1 MFTIHVM
8 VAKRLNQINMPR
20 LDAYIDGSTG
30 MSASENGDS
39 TPQRVPETLK
49 SECNDRISGQ
59 VRPKSHYLKISG
71 LLLDFGLS

>member
-1 MFTIHVM
+1 
-8 VAKRLNQINMPR
+8 
-20 LDAYIDGSTG
+20 
-30 MSASENGDS
+30 
-39 TPQRVPETLK
+39 LK